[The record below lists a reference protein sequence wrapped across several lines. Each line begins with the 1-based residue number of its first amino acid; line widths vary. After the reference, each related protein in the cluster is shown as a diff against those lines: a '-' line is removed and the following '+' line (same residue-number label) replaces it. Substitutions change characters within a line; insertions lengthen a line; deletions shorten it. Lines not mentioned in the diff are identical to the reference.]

1 MSATLEVVRPGA
13 LATVQDDGRPGAARH
28 GVPQGGAMD
37 RFALLAANR
46 LLDNPPDAAVIEVT
60 AGGAAFHVLRMTTLA
75 ITGADMGAT
84 INGEPVA
91 AWTAVFA
98 RPGDLLVLSSR
109 VAPWGARAYLAIGG
123 GIAVP
128 RVLGSRSTALAGA
141 FGGFEGRALRPGDLL
156 TADAG
161 GGDPLLVAGRT
172 WPATARPP
180 YGPEPQLRVIPGP
193 HGEQFQSDALAA
205 LARTPLRISHAS
217 NRMGYRLEGATVPH
231 MTTVSLP
238 SLGVIPGV
246 IQVPPDG
253 SPILLMAD
261 AQPTGGYP
269 ILGVVIMADLPLA
282 AQLLPGD
289 LLRLMPVSR
298 EVAVEARRQLTAWCG
313 HRFSRE
319 EVGHQLSMAGALGPH
334 SYQSNMQHAT

>member
-28 GVPQGGAMD
+28 GVPRGGAMD

-46 LLDNPPDAAVIEVT
+46 LLDNPPGAAAIEVT
-60 AGGAAFHVLRMTTLA
+60 AGGAAFAVLRVTLLA
-75 ITGADMGAT
+75 VTGADIGAT
-84 INGEPVA
+84 LNGEPLA
-91 AWTAVFA
+91 PWTATLA
-98 RPGDLLVLSSR
+98 RPGDLLALPAR
-109 VAPWGARAYLAIGG
+109 RGTWGARSYLALGG
-123 GIAVP
+123 GVAVP
-128 RVLGSRSTALAGA
+128 PVLGSRATQLSGA
-141 FGGFEGRALRPGDLL
+141 FGGLDGRALRPGDVLS
-156 TADAG
+156 AESR
-161 GGDPLLVAGRT
+161 GGDPLLVAGRA

-180 YGPEPQLRVIPGP
+180 YGPVPELRVLPGP
-193 HGEQFQSDALAA
+193 HSEHFQTDALAT
-205 LARTPLRISHAS
+205 LARAPLRISHAS
-217 NRMGYRLEGATVPH
+217 NRMGYRLEGAAVPH
-231 MTTVSLP
+231 LAAVSLP

-289 LLRLMPVSR
+289 ILRLAPVNR
-298 EVAVEARRQLTAWCG
+298 ATALEARRQLAAWG
-313 HRFSRE
+313 AHHFSRE
-319 EVGHQLSMAGALGPH
+319 ETEHQLSVAGALGPH
-334 SYQSNMQHAT
+334 ELEGRRD